1 MLPYLYLILIFII
14 LLTSHAYIISAIE
27 LGNDFLFEKKNQPEK
42 WYIISFVQPEVLVCA
57 YCGVVKPSSLF
68 PVPIIKA

>member
-27 LGNDFLFEKKNQPEK
+27 LGNDFLFEKKTSQKNGILLVLYNLK
-42 WYIISFVQPEVLVCA
+42 CWYVHTVVL
-57 YCGVVKPSSLF
+57 
-68 PVPIIKA
+68 